1 MAFINKE
8 VKIGIIAILALAI
21 LYIGFIFLKGINLFS
36 DTNVYYVKL
45 INIDGLAPQSDVIV
59 SGMKIGSVGDFE
71 YNHAENNI
79 IVSIEVNKDFY
90 IAKGSTASLAKEMLG
105 STKLEINMPEG
116 TNSYLQSGDTIK
128 GTIDIDLMSTA
139 AEIIPQV
146 QNLLPKM
153 DSILTS
159 INIILANP
167 SIKTSLHNIEE
178 LTCELKT
185 TTNQVNSILCKDVP
199 NILNKADN
207 VCTNMEEITHTLKGV
222 DIKAMEG
229 NINNTMLE
237 LQLFANKLNN
247 ENSNLGLLLNDSSI
261 YNNLDSTLNNASNLL
276 KDLRL
281 NPKRYVHFSIFGKKK

>member
-116 TNSYLQSGDTIK
+116 TNSYLQSGDTIVSRREF
-128 GTIDIDLMSTA
+128 M
-139 AEIIPQV
+139 
-146 QNLLPKM
+146 
-153 DSILTS
+153 
-159 INIILANP
+159 
-167 SIKTSLHNIEE
+167 
-178 LTCELKT
+178 LKRK
-185 TTNQVNSILCKDVP
+185 IYD
-199 NILNKADN
+199 
-207 VCTNMEEITHTLKGV
+207 
-222 DIKAMEG
+222 
-229 NINNTMLE
+229 
-237 LQLFANKLNN
+237 QLVSWKK
-247 ENSNLGLLLNDSSI
+247 NSN
-261 YNNLDSTLNNASNLL
+261 
-276 KDLRL
+276 R
-281 NPKRYVHFSIFGKKK
+281 RYCYVFLFPL